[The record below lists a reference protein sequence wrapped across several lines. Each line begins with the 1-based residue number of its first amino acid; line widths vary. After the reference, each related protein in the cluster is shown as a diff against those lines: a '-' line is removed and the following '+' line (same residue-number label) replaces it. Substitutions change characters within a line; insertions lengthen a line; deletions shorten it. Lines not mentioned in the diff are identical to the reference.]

1 MPRYKLTIEYD
12 GTPFMGWQIQSD
24 LPTVQGTV
32 ADAVKAFCGEY
43 SIPFGAGRTDS
54 GVHARGQVAHLDLLR
69 DWPADTVRDALN
81 AQLRPLPVA
90 ILNSILVDNSFDAR
104 FSAKQRRYRYEIVSR
119 RAPLTLDNNRAWQV
133 YQTLNVVAMQE
144 AATALIGKH
153 DFTTFRSAACQANSP
168 IKTLNSFEVV
178 GDRDRITLST
188 TARSFLHSQVRSMVG
203 SLQMVGEG
211 KWTVSQISQILQASD
226 RSLCGALAPAHGLY
240 FDQVD
245 Y

>member
-1 MPRYKLTIEYD
+1 
-12 GTPFMGWQIQSD
+12 MGWQIQSD

-119 RAPLTLDNNRAWQV
+119 RASLTLDNNRAWQV
-133 YQTLNVVAMQE
+133 YQTLNVVGMQE

-178 GDRDRITLST
+178 GDRDRITLSI

-203 SLQMVGEG
+203 SLKMVGEG
-211 KWTVSQISQILQASD
+211 KWPVSQISQILQASD

>member
-1 MPRYKLTIEYD
+1 
-12 GTPFMGWQIQSD
+12 MGWQIQSD

-43 SIPFGAGRTDS
+43 SIPFGAGRTDT

-90 ILNSILVDNSFDAR
+90 ILNSILVDNRFDAR

-119 RAPLTLDNNRAWQV
+119 RAPLTLDSNRAWQV

-178 GDRDRITLST
+178 GDLDHITLST

-203 SLQMVGEG
+203 SLKMVGEG
-211 KWTVSQISQILQASD
+211 KWPVSQISQILQASD